1 MNARF
6 SSGLVPRLLLPVVLL
21 FCLLPARPAQAYHT
35 RDGAAD
41 MFYQA
46 LAPYGNWV
54 HHRSYG
60 RVWYPK
66 QVPRDWRPYTDGYWS
81 YTNNYGWLW
90 VSDWVWGWAPFH
102 YGRWV
107 WDDWYGWV
115 WVPGTLWAP
124 AWVFWQYGGGYLSWA
139 PMPPQY
145 IWNPYIS
152 YSTSYFNYD
161 RYVNWDS
168 WVFVRDRDFP
178 RRHRPRR
185 LIAPDH
191 NRELLKSTRRIDHMT
206 VINNNIVNQGVPLN
220 HIEQATGR
228 RIKPAAP
235 RIMTQSEWR
244 NEDHRRGRVGQEPII
259 YRPIDIRPSPDVV
272 RQEEQYARQFLER
285 APAAGERA
293 IERNQLEKNPLPRL
307 PGRLSGKPMPLDYLE
322 SQEPAAVPPQI
333 QQPSAPL
340 WTLPERREDLPLKPG
355 INRNTQRRESIDR
368 AREPQQLELER
379 QQRAE
384 EERMQRESIRQQKE
398 ADRRRQ
404 LELER
409 QRQSEQDRLQRE
421 SAHQQ
426 IKSTRRQQQELERQR
441 QDEQRRMERESS
453 QQQERNRQQE
463 QQPYR
468 RQPGELQQQIEQQQ
482 RARDEARQIEKLNR
496 QQEKLYRQP
505 PIQRQQQ
512 IELQQQNEEAQRV
525 REGLR
530 PQREIIQQPNIQ
542 QQPMPQQMDGQ
553 PQPDQSGGGRSGRSL
568 SRGQRSR

>member
-1 MNARF
+1 
-6 SSGLVPRLLLPVVLL
+6 
-21 FCLLPARPAQAYHT
+21 
-35 RDGAAD
+35 
-41 MFYQA
+41 
-46 LAPYGNWV
+46 
-54 HHRSYG
+54 
-60 RVWYPK
+60 
-66 QVPRDWRPYTDGYWS
+66 
-81 YTNNYGWLW
+81 
-90 VSDWVWGWAPFH
+90 APFH

-145 IWNPYIS
+145 VWNPYIS

-191 NRELLKSTRRIDHMT
+191 NRELLKSTQRIDHMT

-244 NEDHRRGRVGQEPII
+244 NEDHRRGRVGQDPII

-285 APAAGERA
+285 APAVGERT
-293 IERNQLEKNPLPRL
+293 IERNQPEKNPLPRL

-355 INRNTQRRESIDR
+355 INRNTQRREPIDR

-379 QQRAE
+379 QQRSE
-384 EERMQRESIRQQKE
+384 EERMQIESTRQQKE

>member
-35 RDGAAD
+35 RDEAAD

-66 QVPRDWRPYTDGYWS
+66 HVPRDWRPYTDGYWS

-90 VSDWVWGWAPFH
+90 VSDWAWGWAPFH

-124 AWVFWQYGGGYLSWA
+124 AWVFWRYGGGYLSWA

-145 IWNPYIS
+145 VWNPYIG

-191 NRELLKSTRRIDHMT
+191 NRELLKSTQRIDHMT
-206 VINNNIVNQGVPLN
+206 VINNNIVNQGVPVN

-228 RIKPAAP
+228 RIQPAAP
-235 RIMTQSEWR
+235 KIMTQSEWR

-272 RQEEQYARQFLER
+272 RQEEQYSRQFLER
-285 APAAGERA
+285 APAVSERT
-293 IERNQLEKNPLPRL
+293 IGRNQPEKSSLPRL

-340 WTLPERREDLPLKPG
+340 WALPEGREGLPLRPG
-355 INRNTQRRESIDR
+355 INQGTRRRESIDR
-368 AREPQQLELER
+368 AGERQQLELER

-384 EERMQRESIRQQKE
+384 EERMQRESTRQQKE

-421 SAHQQ
+421 SVRQQ
-426 IKSTRRQQQELERQR
+426 IKGTRRQQQELERQR
-441 QDEQRRMERESS
+441 QDEQRRMEREAS

-463 QQPYR
+463 QQIYR
-468 RQPGELQQQIEQQQ
+468 RQPRELQQQIEQQQ

-496 QQEKLYRQP
+496 QQEQLYRQP

-512 IELQQQNEEAQRV
+512 MELQQQNEEAQRL

-553 PQPDQSGGGRSGRSL
+553 PQPDPSGGGRSGRSL